1 MLVNILV
8 FFFSSELTGCGG
20 DNEEILS
27 GGADVPRWP
36 FRYEALTKPTSPL
49 RSVIQDCNIEVF
61 PLPSGTRLV
70 CDRVITFVFKPEKS
84 ISSSFTE
91 CF

>member
-1 MLVNILV
+1 M
-8 FFFSSELTGCGG
+8 
-20 DNEEILS
+20 
-27 GGADVPRWP
+27 PRWP

-70 CDRVITFVFKPEKS
+70 CDRVISFVFKTEK
-84 ISSSFTE
+84 INFFQLLCLLE
-91 CF
+91 KIDVCYYVC